1 MKAKT
6 RNILTVCLALAL
18 MASAILGTIAYM
30 TASDSKTNSFT
41 VGKFDK
47 PTTDPDNPDTTLDPE
62 LDGYILEKSWDP
74 NEDHKLVPGGE
85 IAKDPQIGIGKG
97 SEDAYVYAFVENN
110 MVYSGDS
117 TASDTVI
124 RDGSVYFQLKDGW
137 EFVSVEGIDYKELE
151 IDGAKYYTGGLF
163 KYNNVLNAE
172 SADAWTGKIFDTVT
186 TGKDMNTADMAK
198 VENADYAIVVNAF
211 IHQAEDGKGVSLAGT
226 AKTAAET
233 WAKGIV
239 TAG

>member
-47 PTTDPDNPDTTLDPE
+47 PTTDPDDPDRTLNPE
-62 LDGYILEKSWDP
+62 LDGYILEKSWNPD
-74 NEDHKLVPGGE
+74 EDHKLVPGGE

-110 MVYSGDS
+110 MVYSGESGD
-117 TASDTVI
+117 ATVI
-124 RDGSVYFQLKDGW
+124 RDGSVYFQLKEGW
-137 EFVSVEGIDYKELE
+137 EFVEVEDIDYKELE
-151 IDGAKYYTGGLF
+151 VNGVKYYTGGLF
-163 KYNNVLNAE
+163 KYDTVLNAE
-172 SADAWTGKIFDTVT
+172 SKDAWTGEIFETVT

-198 VENADYAIVVNAF
+198 AENADYAIVVNAF
-211 IHQAEDGKGVSLAGT
+211 IHQAEDGKGVSLAD
-226 AKTAAET
+226 TAATAAAT

-239 TAG
+239 DAD